1 MANLIM
7 AFPNWL
13 DASPSFATVRTSGG
27 VWDPDLPFDNV
38 LSPEFADIAQT
49 ADANDQSMKRWI
61 DYGVTRDTR
70 VIAVPF
76 FDGVSKDLK
85 VRFRCF
91 ETWLDDTST
100 TIADTGWVDVYDVIY
115 PTGTLPTWH
124 VSFTDGKLTD
134 EELSVYRVPFV
145 TVFSEAVIGRY
156 WLMEMSDAGS
166 TTGYA
171 RLPRLYMAPGWQPTI
186 NAAYGAQLGF
196 EDRSIRQEALGG
208 NESYEIL
215 PGRRT
220 ARFGVDNLPWDEVL
234 TYGLDMQV
242 RLGLSG
248 DVFFSLDPSDVP
260 NRHRFSFP
268 ARMRTLNP
276 VEAAS
281 FGIGGVPIELMEVL

>member
-13 DASPSFATVRTSGG
+13 DANPSFATVQTSGG

-38 LSPEFADIAQT
+38 LNPEFADTAQT

-70 VIAVPF
+70 VIAIPF
-76 FDGVSKDLK
+76 FTGASKDLK

-91 ETWLDDTST
+91 ETWLDDTSE

-115 PTGTLPTWH
+115 PYGTLPTWH
-124 VSFTDGKLTD
+124 VSYMDGKLTD

-145 TVFSEAVIGRY
+145 TVFDEAVIGRY
-156 WLMEMSDAGS
+156 WLMEMSDARS
-166 TTGYA
+166 TTGYL
-171 RLPRLYMAPGWQPTI
+171 RVPRLYMAPGWQPTI

-208 NESYEIL
+208 NDSYETL

-220 ARFGVDNLPWDEVL
+220 ARFGVDNLPWNEVL

-248 DVFFSLDPSDVP
+248 DLFFSLDPDDIT

-276 VEAAS
+276 VEAA
-281 FGIGGVPIELMEVL
+281 FYEIGGVAIELMEVL